1 MFNKSLSILLRKSRL
16 LLVAIYF
23 FAPTQLF
30 AWSGFDYE
38 TGSYIEIESGNLVRT
53 GNEIEFYD
61 YATGSYHYGVVES
74 MRSYGSSVE
83 VEVFDYETGTYRY
96 FEME

>member
-1 MFNKSLSILLRKSRL
+1 MLLRKSRL

-23 FAPTQLF
+23 FAPTQLL

-83 VEVFDYETGTYRY
+83 IEVFDYETGTYRY